1 MVCYVSKKV
10 GLLSLKLIL
19 WVSSNNF
26 LIQILKLGSESWTW
40 QPLALN

>member
-10 GLLSLKLIL
+10 GLLSLKLR
-19 WVSSNNF
+19 VSCNHF